1 MHGVFRVNDEAYA
14 KLYDNSMGRFFGF
27 QKTTRGGKFSNSF
40 MGLPFQFFSWA
51 IAANRK
57 LLISGLQ
64 GRELQV
70 MGGVAA
76 MISMGMMG
84 DYFKNPRYWVQKPLE
99 EKIIRG
105 VELSG
110 IAGVFTDANFML
122 ETVSGGM
129 FDEAVGIRPML
140 GQDLRFGDPNVAN
153 AVGEFIGAG
162 PSIPADLLY
171 AFMTDQDYDE
181 KAATIRRIIPL
192 NTLWIWD
199 RKFKDIYNWGVE
211 KIR

>member
-1 MHGVFRVNDEAYA
+1 
-14 KLYDNSMGRFFGF
+14 
-27 QKTTRGGKFSNSF
+27 
-40 MGLPFQFFSWA
+40 
-51 IAANRK
+51 
-57 LLISGLQ
+57 
-64 GRELQV
+64 
-70 MGGVAA
+70 
-76 MISMGMMG
+76 
-84 DYFKNPRYWVQKPLE
+84 
-99 EKIIRG
+99 
-105 VELSG
+105 
-110 IAGVFTDANFML
+110 
-122 ETVSGGM
+122 M
-129 FDEAVGIRPML
+129 FDESYGVRPML